1 MQLKSTPPESV
12 CELDIIHRASSSTR
26 LLLNYV
32 TGDNIIDLAHD
43 ELTITS
49 YSIARAPPVVPIPH
63 MNDSTDTHSH
73 TAHYLLGKMYLA
85 S

>member
-1 MQLKSTPPESV
+1 MGRDRRSLEK
-12 CELDIIHRASSSTR
+12 

-63 MNDSTDTHSH
+63 MHE
-73 TAHYLLGKMYLA
+73 
-85 S
+85 